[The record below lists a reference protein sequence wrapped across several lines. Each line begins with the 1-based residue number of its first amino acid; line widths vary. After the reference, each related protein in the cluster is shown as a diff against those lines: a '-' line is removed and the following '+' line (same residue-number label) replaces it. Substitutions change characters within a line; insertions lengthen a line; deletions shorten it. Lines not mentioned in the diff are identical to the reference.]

1 MPHQSILS
9 QRDLADLGL
18 GSVKAATVKLAE
30 VAVLLGVFA
39 FSAVAAI
46 GDLPKL
52 LGGVSRR

>member
-1 MPHQSILS
+1 VFNNLRMGFQPTMCV
-9 QRDLADLGL
+9 G
-18 GSVKAATVKLAE
+18 
-30 VAVLLGVFA
+30 AVLFMALGVFA